1 MWSLG
6 EKGLLFEE
14 TQTRIYPHKNLFS
27 HVVGQI
33 DLDNNGISGVEKYF
47 NKDLKTNGDKPLNLS
62 LDINLQ
68 YLIRDELLN
77 SISNFNA
84 KGAAS
89 VLMDIDT
96 GEVLSLISLPD
107 YDLNVRQEIKD
118 ENFMNKITKGVFELG
133 SIFKTFTITLALENK
148 LFSPDTVIKDIPNEI
163 KCSKYT
169 ITEHDE
175 LPSSLTLRDIL
186 IRSSNIGTIKIAK
199 QIGKINLKNF

>member
-47 NKDLKTNGDKPLNLS
+47 NKDLKTNEDKPLNLS

-89 VLMDIDT
+89 VLMDI
-96 GEVLSLISLPD
+96 E
-107 YDLNVRQEIKD
+107 LNIPITIEEIKLS
-118 ENFMNKITKGVFELG
+118 TFE
-133 SIFKTFTITLALENK
+133 
-148 LFSPDTVIKDIPNEI
+148 V
-163 KCSKYT
+163 
-169 ITEHDE
+169 
-175 LPSSLTLRDIL
+175 
-186 IRSSNIGTIKIAK
+186 NI
-199 QIGKINLKNF
+199 

>member
-1 MWSLG
+1 
-6 EKGLLFEE
+6 
-14 TQTRIYPHKNLFS
+14 
-27 HVVGQI
+27 
-33 DLDNNGISGVEKYF
+33 
-47 NKDLKTNGDKPLNLS
+47 
-62 LDINLQ
+62 
-68 YLIRDELLN
+68 
-77 SISNFNA
+77 
-84 KGAAS
+84 
-89 VLMDIDT
+89 MDIDT
-96 GEVLSLISLPD
+96 GEVLSLVSLPD
-107 YDLNVRQEIKD
+107 YDLNVRQEIKH

-199 QIGKINLKNF
+199 QIGKNKLKKFLEDLLEYYINESESYKQFAEEYDEFTNSKTDVTFGLIVGTLYSAFLQTYSNQQLQVELDDIREFHEIIKTNSDRMVKSLEKKDIN